1 MQIIDCGQLAYS
13 KALDLQNKLAAA
25 IFAGEHPE
33 TVLLLEH
40 PPVYTIGRGGNPA
53 NILDPSVRV
62 ERVSRGGDVTW
73 HGPGQ
78 VVCYPLIDLRKR
90 GRDLHRWVR
99 FLETLL
105 LELIE
110 AFGIQG
116 YCRHGEPGVWAAGGK
131 IGFIGVGVRRWI
143 SMHGCSLNVHP
154 DLTAFNR
161 INPCGY
167 VDAPI
172 TSLTAE
178 CHLAPTIHKVIH
190 WLQTHFAALL
200 NQWLPVTPNG
210 CSYLIH
216 QRGCTPYGLQ
226 NHPPGG

>member
-1 MQIIDCGQLAYS
+1 MRIIDCGQLAFDTTLS
-13 KALDLQNKLAAA
+13 LQDKLAAA
-25 IFAGEHPE
+25 IFGGNYPE

-53 NILDPSVRV
+53 NILDPTVQA

-78 VVCYPLIDLRKR
+78 VVCYPLIDLRRR

-105 LELIE
+105 LELIK

-116 YCRHGEPGVWAAGGK
+116 YRRHGEPGVWAAGGK

-154 DLTAFNR
+154 DLAAFSR
-161 INPCGY
+161 INPCGSLSSPISSMAEER
-167 VDAPI
+167 AP
-172 TSLTAE
+172 
-178 CHLAPTIHKVIH
+178 APTVQEVIN
-190 WLQTHFAALL
+190 WLHTHFAALL
-200 NQWLPVTPNG
+200 SHCLPLT
-210 CSYLIH
+210 IAD
-216 QRGCTPYGLQ
+216 CTSDTT
-226 NHPPGG
+226 NREH